1 MCRLAVL
8 TPERTRNVLRPEQ
21 LGRTVAVVH
30 ITHPPHL
37 NITVRISA
45 ARPVEGA
52 APMTDID
59 PDVVRSLRRLLSRR
73 SVLRGAT
80 AVGALA
86 AAGPLLA
93 ACGTKAAQKT
103 ASDQAAAKDLSDTEK
118 VVNFSNW
125 PLYIDV
131 DEKNE
136 KVHPTLEAFAKQTG
150 IKVSYTEDINDN
162 DQFFG
167 KIRADLAA
175 GNDIKRDIIV
185 LTDWMAARLIRL
197 KWVQQLDVKNIPNVK
212 NLQPSLQK
220 VAFDPDRANQPNS
233 LPWQGVMA
241 GIAYNTK
248 VTQPVRSMSELLT
261 RADLKGKVTALTEMR
276 DTVGLTLL
284 DNGADPANVTD
295 AQYDQAL
302 AKIESAVKSGQIR
315 RFTGNDY
322 TQDLASGNVAACV
335 AWSGDIVQ
343 LKADNPNIEFVIPDA
358 GGTRS
363 NDNMMVPNKAAH
375 KKNAE
380 ELINYYYDPKV
391 AAQLAAY
398 VNYLCPVTGAQE
410 EMQKI
415 DPDAA
420 KNPLIFPTD
429 KDLAKLHGFKALDDK
444 TEQTYNTKF
453 QKVIGA

>member
-1 MCRLAVL
+1 
-8 TPERTRNVLRPEQ
+8 
-21 LGRTVAVVH
+21 
-30 ITHPPHL
+30 
-37 NITVRISA
+37 
-45 ARPVEGA
+45 
-52 APMTDID
+52 MTDVD

-73 SVLRGAT
+73 SVLRGAS
-80 AVGALA
+80 AAGLLA
-86 AAGPLLA
+86 AGGPLLA
-93 ACGTKAAQKT
+93 ACGTKAATKST
-103 ASDQAAAKDLSDTEK
+103 SEQAASKDLSDTEK

-131 DEKNE
+131 DAKNE
-136 KVHPTLEAFAKQTG
+136 KVHPTLEAFTKQTG
-150 IKVSYTEDINDN
+150 IKVNYVEDINDN

-175 GNDIKRDIIV
+175 GSDIKRDIVV

-197 KWVQQLDVKNIPNVK
+197 KWVQTLDIKNIPNVK

-220 VAFDPDRANQPNS
+220 VAFDPDRATKPYS
-233 LPWQGVMA
+233 LPWQGTMA
-241 GIAYNTK
+241 GIAYNKK
-248 VTQPVRSMSELLT
+248 VTKKVSSMKELFT

-276 DTVGLTLL
+276 DTVGLVLL

-302 AKIESAVKSGQIR
+302 ATIESAVKSGQIR

-343 LKADNPNIEFVIPDA
+343 LQADNPNIEFLIPEA
-358 GGTRS
+358 GGTRG
-363 NDNMMVPNKAAH
+363 NDDLMVPNKAAH

-380 ELINYYYDPKV
+380 ELINYYYDPKI

-398 VNYLCPVTGAQE
+398 VNYICPVVGAQE
-410 EMQKI
+410 EMQKL
-415 DPDAA
+415 DPEAA
-420 KNPLIFPTD
+420 KNPLIFPAD
-429 KDLAKLHGFKALDDK
+429 ADYAKLHSFKALDDK